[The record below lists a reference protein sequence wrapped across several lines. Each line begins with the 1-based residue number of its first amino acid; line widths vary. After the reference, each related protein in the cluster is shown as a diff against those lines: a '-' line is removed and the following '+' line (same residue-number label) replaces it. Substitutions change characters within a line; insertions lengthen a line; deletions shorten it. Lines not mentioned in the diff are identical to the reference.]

1 MKSKKKLLD
10 DITNQNKRLEALTNK
25 VDYKSIYEEI
35 FDKLVQE
42 KFDEIKELCDEIAI
56 MI

>member
-1 MKSKKKLLD
+1 MPQTQLYLVATSWN
-10 DITNQNKRLEALTNK
+10 IHFWHQIRE
-25 VDYKSIYEEI
+25 V
-35 FDKLVQE
+35 VQE